1 MSGKK
6 MEYEILFSPR
16 ARKDFKKIDR
26 EMKIKMKDSLNGI
39 LAIPPIGD
47 MKKLKGFKKRYRL
60 RVGDWRI
67 LYSLDRKSRE
77 LIVLEILPR
86 KDAYK

>member
-1 MSGKK
+1 
-6 MEYEILFSPR
+6 MEYKILFSPR

-26 EMKIKMKDSLNGI
+26 ETKTKVKEALNGI
-39 LAIPPIGD
+39 LAIPPRGD
-47 MKKLKGFKKRYRL
+47 IKKLKGFKERYRL

-67 LYSLDRKSRE
+67 LYSLDRKIGE

>member
-1 MSGKK
+1 MK
-6 MEYEILFSPR
+6 MEYEIIFSPR

-26 EMKIKMKDSLNGI
+26 ETKTKVKEALKGI
-39 LAIPPIGD
+39 LAVPPKGD
-47 MKKLKGFKKRYRL
+47 IKKLKGFQGRFRL
-60 RVGDWRI
+60 RVGYWRI
-67 LYSLDRKSRE
+67 LYSLDRKIGE